1 MNGQCFCAYVEQQ
14 LVPVLTP
21 RDIVVMDILGSYKSA
36 TIRQLIQSGARRWL
50 LPPYS
55 PDLNSIEQAF
65 SKLKHWMRNAQMPDE
80 YAKPGMQANAAARID
95 AIISDALTMGENK
108 KGSN

>member
-1 MNGQCFCAYVEQQ
+1 

-55 PDLNSIEQAF
+55 PDLRAF
-65 SKLKHWMRNAQMPDE
+65 PYLNESD
-80 YAKPGMQANAAARID
+80 GFANQLV
-95 AIISDALTMGENK
+95 SD
-108 KGSN
+108 SNYLPMEVGRYVEGAFR